1 MLTTNNTNNMKFT
14 VIKTIKEEIEL
25 PNYWQSASCY
35 HALLDDEYALEINID
50 NPSIKRVYISTA
62 TVCGVEEIS
71 EEVFNFALNQTKNFL
86 NL

>member
-1 MLTTNNTNNMKFT
+1 MKFT
-14 VIKTIKEEIEL
+14 VIKTIKEEIDL
-25 PNYWQSASCY
+25 PKYWQSGSCY
-35 HALLDDEYALEINID
+35 HALLDGEYALEINID

-71 EEVFNFALNQTKNFL
+71 EEDFNLRLNEIKLIL